1 MTGLLTGKIVLKE
14 VNSPINGKISVVK
27 SLGLGTYIQV
37 ENLTQSGG
45 VIKGIWNT
53 ILRKILRTKQE
64 IRNVLV
70 LGLGGGTVAM
80 LSKKYWPF
88 AKVTGVD
95 IDPLMVKLGRK
106 YLGLKG
112 IKVVIS
118 DAERF
123 LSTIKDNRLKY
134 DLIIVDTYIGYE
146 FPKKFEGTKFLN
158 LVKAG
163 LPTKGFAV
171 FNRIYMANSRSVAI
185 KFGENLEKVF
195 RNVVRIYPEANLM
208 FLCYN

>member
-1 MTGLLTGKIVLKE
+1 MSLLTGKKILQE
-14 VNSPINGKISVVK
+14 VNSSINGKISVVK

-53 ILRKILRTKQE
+53 TLRKILRKDE
-64 IRNVLV
+64 EFHNVLI

-80 LSKKYWPF
+80 LIKKYWPK
-88 AKVTGVD
+88 AKVTGFD

-112 IKVVIS
+112 IKVVIG
-118 DAERF
+118 DAEKF
-123 LSTIKDNRLKY
+123 LSTIKNNGLGY

-146 FPKKFEGTKFLN
+146 YPKKFEGTKFLN
-158 LVKAG
+158 HVHEGFSMKG
-163 LPTKGFAV
+163 LAV
-171 FNRIYMANSRSVAI
+171 FNRIYMANTRSIAI
-185 KFGENLEKVF
+185 KFGEKLEKVF
-195 RNVVRIYPEANLM
+195 KKIDRIYPEANLM